1 MDPPKT
7 RSESKKYAKTNAQ
20 GKTIY
25 SAKHVRQLE
34 ALKAKKHK

>member
-7 RSESKKYAKTNAQ
+7 RAESKKDPKTKAQ

-25 SAKHVRQLE
+25 SAKHIRQLE
-34 ALKAKKHK
+34 ALKETKHK

>member
-7 RSESKKYAKTNAQ
+7 RSESKKDPKIKAQ

-25 SAKHVRQLE
+25 SARHIRQLE
-34 ALKAKKHK
+34 ALKEKNKK

>member
-7 RSESKKYAKTNAQ
+7 RSESKKNPKVKAQ

-34 ALKAKKHK
+34 ALKEKKTK

>member
-7 RSESKKYAKTNAQ
+7 RSESKKDPKIKAQ

-25 SAKHVRQLE
+25 SAKHIRQLE
-34 ALKAKKHK
+34 ALKAKRNN

>member
-7 RSESKKYAKTNAQ
+7 RSESKKHPKTKAQ

-34 ALKAKKHK
+34 ALKEKKTK

>member
-7 RSESKKYAKTNAQ
+7 RAESKKNPKTKAQ

-25 SAKHVRQLE
+25 TSKHVRQLE
-34 ALKAKKHK
+34 ALKEKKHK